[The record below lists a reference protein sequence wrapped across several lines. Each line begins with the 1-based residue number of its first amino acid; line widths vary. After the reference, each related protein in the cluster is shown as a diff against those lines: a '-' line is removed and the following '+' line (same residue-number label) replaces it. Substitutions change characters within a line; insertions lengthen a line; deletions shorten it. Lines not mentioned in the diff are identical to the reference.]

1 MKSFRAAFSLFLF
14 CVLLL
19 PAMAVAQDSEKI
31 VRVGWLSPGSVES
44 QTVLLDV
51 LRAGLRD
58 AGYVEGKNLVIEKR
72 WADGKPERLPQLAKE
87 LAAAKVVAIV
97 TVFTATAVAAKQAV
111 SDVPI
116 LFTMVSDPVHAGL
129 LKDLAR
135 PGGNVSGFAS
145 LNIQLAPKRLEIL
158 HEILPAVKKVAF
170 LYSGGLETDRGKLEA
185 TIRAAGKM
193 GLQVLPV
200 DVQRMAFA
208 EAFKGAVSSGA
219 KAAIVVL
226 NGSSFD
232 ARREIV
238 ALAAKHRM
246 PAIYEAPPFVSE
258 GGLLSYS
265 VSQYAQIGRAA
276 VYIDKLAKGAKV
288 GDLPVEQAATLELVI
303 NATHAKELS
312 IKIPQSIMLRATRVI
327 D

>member
-1 MKSFRAAFSLFLF
+1 MKTLREILVRFVF
-14 CVLLL
+14 CALLL
-19 PAMAVAQDSEKI
+19 PAMAVAQDSAKTL
-31 VRVGWLSPGSVES
+31 RVGWLSPGSVES

-58 AGYVEGKNLVIEKR
+58 VGYVEGKNLVIEKR

-97 TVFTATAVAAKQAV
+97 TVFTATAVEAKQAV

-129 LKDLAR
+129 VKDLAR
-135 PGGNVSGFAS
+135 PGGNVTGFAS

-158 HEILPAVKKVAF
+158 HEILPAAKKVAF
-170 LYSGGLETDRGKLEA
+170 FYSSGLETDRGKLEA
-185 TIRAAGKM
+185 TVQAAGKM
-193 GLQVLPV
+193 GLQVVPV
-200 DVQRMAFA
+200 DVQRVAFA
-208 EAFKGAVSSGA
+208 EAFKAAAASGA

-238 ALAAKHRM
+238 GLAAKHRM
-246 PAIYEAPPFVSE
+246 PAIYEAPPFVTE
-258 GGLLSYS
+258 GGFLSYS

-276 VYIDKLAKGAKV
+276 VYLDKLSKGAKV
-288 GDLPVEQAATLELVI
+288 GDLPVEQAATLEMVI
-303 NATHAKELS
+303 NVTHAKELG
-312 IKIPQSIMLRATRVI
+312 IRVPESIMLRATRVI
-327 D
+327 E

>member
-1 MKSFRAAFSLFLF
+1 MKKTGEVFRQLFL
-14 CVLLL
+14 CALLL
-19 PAMAVAQDSEKI
+19 PAMAVAQDSTKTL
-31 VRVGWLSPGSVES
+31 RVGWLSPGSAET

-58 AGYVEGKNLVIEKR
+58 VGYVEGRNLVIEKR
-72 WADGKPERLPQLAKE
+72 WADGKPERVPQLAKE

-97 TVFTATAVAAKQAV
+97 TVFTATAVAAKQSV

-116 LFTMVSDPVHAGL
+116 VFTMVSDPVYAGL
-129 LKDLAR
+129 VKDLAR
-135 PGGNVSGFAS
+135 PGGNVTGLAS
-145 LNIQLAPKRLEIL
+145 LNIELAPKRLELL
-158 HEILPAVKKVAF
+158 HELLPAVKKVAF
-170 LYSGGLETDRGKLEA
+170 LYSSGLQTDRGKLEA
-185 TIRAAGKM
+185 TMQAAGKV
-193 GLQVLPV
+193 GVQVLPV
-200 DVQRMAFA
+200 DVQRVAFP
-208 EAFKGAVSSGA
+208 EAFKSAAAAGA

-238 ALAAKHRM
+238 ALAAKHRI
-246 PAIYEAPPFVSE
+246 PAIYETPPFVSD

-276 VYIDKLAKGAKV
+276 VYVDKIYKGAKA
-288 GDLPVEQAATLELVI
+288 GDLPVEQAATLEMVV
-303 NATHAKELS
+303 NVKRAKELG
-312 IKIPQSIMLRATRVI
+312 IKMPDSIMLRATRVI

>member
-1 MKSFRAAFSLFLF
+1 MKSLSEILGRFFF
-14 CVLLL
+14 CALLL
-19 PAMAVAQDSEKI
+19 PTVAMAQDTAKTL
-31 VRVGWLSPGSVES
+31 RVGWLSPGSAES

-58 AGYVEGKNLVIEKR
+58 VGYVEGRNLVIEKR
-72 WADGKPERLPQLAKE
+72 WAEGKPEQVPQLAKE

-111 SDVPI
+111 SDVPVI
-116 LFTMVSDPVHAGL
+116 FTMVSDPVHAGL

-135 PGGNVSGFAS
+135 PAGNVTGFAS
-145 LNIQLAPKRLEIL
+145 LNIELAPKRLEIL

-170 LYSGGLETDRGKLEA
+170 FYRSGLETDRGKLEA
-185 TIRAAGKM
+185 TMQAAGKV
-193 GLQVLPV
+193 GVQVVPV
-200 DVQRMAFA
+200 DVQRVAFP
-208 EAFKGAVSSGA
+208 EAFKGAAASGA

-226 NGSSFD
+226 NGFSFD

-238 ALAAKHRM
+238 ALAAKHRL
-246 PAIYEAPPFVSE
+246 PAIYEAPPFVIE

-276 VYIDKLAKGAKV
+276 VYVDKLYKGAKV
-288 GDLPVEQAATLELVI
+288 GDLPVEQAATLEMVV
-303 NATHAKELS
+303 NVKQARELG
-312 IKIPQSIMLRATRVI
+312 IKMPESIMLRATRVI
-327 D
+327 E

>member
-145 LNIQLAPKRLEIL
+145 LNIQLAPKRL
-158 HEILPAVKKVAF
+158 
-170 LYSGGLETDRGKLEA
+170 
-185 TIRAAGKM
+185 
-193 GLQVLPV
+193 
-200 DVQRMAFA
+200 
-208 EAFKGAVSSGA
+208 
-219 KAAIVVL
+219 
-226 NGSSFD
+226 
-232 ARREIV
+232 
-238 ALAAKHRM
+238 
-246 PAIYEAPPFVSE
+246 
-258 GGLLSYS
+258 
-265 VSQYAQIGRAA
+265 
-276 VYIDKLAKGAKV
+276 
-288 GDLPVEQAATLELVI
+288 
-303 NATHAKELS
+303 
-312 IKIPQSIMLRATRVI
+312 
-327 D
+327 